1 MSFFAVE
8 PTQDNQHIIQ
18 SSDFW
23 PNIDTAQLR
32 ATMRLD
38 GTVTDERLIHSAI
51 NAVSSVNS
59 ELKEWMQD
67 KKTAGYDSLQ
77 LVPAE
82 NINGES
88 VYVHLYTRAIYSMT
102 RANLIERLRDYD
114 TTGAGDNDVNALED
128 TITNLHRDARFAIR
142 DILGKNHSTVELI

>member
-1 MSFFAVE
+1 VSFFAVE
-8 PTQDNQHIIQ
+8 PTQDSQQIIQ

-23 PNIDTAQLR
+23 PDIDTAKLR

-38 GTVTDERLIHSAI
+38 GTVTDERLIHSTI

-59 ELKEWMQD
+59 ELKEWRQQ
-67 KKTAGYDSLQ
+67 KVTEGYESLEA
-77 LVPAE
+77 VPAE
-82 NINGES
+82 QINSES
-88 VYVHLYTRAIYSMT
+88 VYVHLYARAIYSLT

-114 TTGAGDNDVNALED
+114 TTGAGDNDVDALAD